1 MSEPAPNLIS
11 LDEAAYAGNDFAL
24 MCGAAD
30 MPTPDEPADMPPPM
44 SGNGADTARPPVKL
58 EVISA
63 ASFAGQPIPRQRW
76 LVPDLIPAGNVTI
89 LSGDGATGKSLLGLQ
104 LAVAVATGGE
114 WIGTAPEPGKAL
126 FVSAEDEIEEI
137 HRRLARIEPDL
148 STLEDL
154 SIIPMAGKDA
164 VLAAP
169 EGRDGLLHAT
179 PIFTALRTL
188 VAAHR
193 PSLLVLD
200 TLADLFGGDEIKKVH
215 ARQFVGLLRGM
226 CLEFETTIV
235 LLAHPS
241 QQGMQSGEGTSG
253 NTAWNNS
260 VRSRLYL
267 ERRKTKDG
275 AEDDSDIRTLTTKK
289 ANRAAV
295 GSQIV
300 VRYCDGKFVREN
312 DAARVDEREREAER
326 VFIDLLRQFE
336 IEGRT
341 ASHHP
346 CPTYAPR
353 QFAKHP
359 SANKISTATF
369 ERAMSRLLERGK
381 IKIDAFGPPSKPR
394 SKIVLVRS

>member
-1 MSEPAPNLIS
+1 
-11 LDEAAYAGNDFAL
+11 
-24 MCGAAD
+24 MCGVAD
-30 MPTPDEPADMPPPM
+30 MPTPDEPADIRPPM

-58 EVISA
+58 DVISA

-104 LAVAVATGGE
+104 LAVATATAGE
-114 WIGTAPEPGKAL
+114 WIGAAPEPGKVL

-148 STLEDL
+148 SILGDL
-154 SIIPMAGKDA
+154 SIVPMAGMDA

-179 PIFTALRTL
+179 PIFIALRTH

-193 PSLLVLD
+193 PSLLILD

-215 ARQFVGLLRGM
+215 ARQFVGLLRG
-226 CLEFETTIV
+226 LAIDFEVTIL

-241 QQGMQSGEGTSG
+241 QSGMQSGEGTSG

-267 ERRKTKDG
+267 ERRKTERG
-275 AEDDSDIRTLTTKK
+275 VEEDADVRTLTTKK
-289 ANRAAV
+289 ANRAAI
-295 GSQIV
+295 GTQIV
-300 VRYCDGKFVREN
+300 VRWCDGKFVLEN
-312 DAARVDEREREAER
+312 EAARVDDRERDAER
-326 VFIDLLRQFE
+326 VFLDLLKQFE
-336 IEGRT
+336 IEGRNV
-341 ASHHP
+341 SHLT
-346 CPTYAPR
+346 CSTYAPK
-353 QFAKHP
+353 QFAEHP
-359 SANKISTATF
+359 SANKISKAVF
-369 ERAMSRLLERGK
+369 KKAMDRLFERGK
-381 IKIDAFGPPSKPR
+381 IKIVVEGAPSHLRKR
-394 SKIVLVRS
+394 IALVGG

>member
-1 MSEPAPNLIS
+1 MSKPTLSLIP
-11 LDEAAYAGNDFAL
+11 LDEASYAAEDFAL
-24 MCGAAD
+24 MCGVAD
-30 MPTPDEPADMPPPM
+30 MPTPDEPADMPPSM
-44 SGNGADTARPPVKL
+44 SANVADTARPPVKL

-104 LAVAVATGGE
+104 LAVATATAGE
-114 WIGTAPEPGKAL
+114 WIGAAPEPGKVL

-137 HRRLARIEPDL
+137 HRRLSKIEPDL
-148 STLEDL
+148 SRLGDL

-179 PIFTALRTL
+179 PIFTALHKL
-188 VAAHR
+188 IAAHR
-193 PSLLVLD
+193 PSLLILD

-215 ARQFVGLLRGM
+215 ARQFIALLRG
-226 CLEFETTIV
+226 LALDFEATIL

-241 QQGMQSGEGTSG
+241 QSGIQSGEGTSG

-289 ANRAAV
+289 ANRAAA

-300 VRYCDGKFVREN
+300 VRWCDGKFVREN

-326 VFIDLLRQFE
+326 VFIDLLKQIE

-341 ASHHP
+341 VSHRSGPGYAPKEFASHP
-346 CPTYAPR
+346 N
-353 QFAKHP
+353 
-359 SANKISTATF
+359 ANRIGKASF
-369 ERAMSRLLERGK
+369 EKAMSQLLARGK
-381 IKIDAFGPPSKPR
+381 IKIEESGPPSKR
-394 SKIVLVRS
+394 RARIALVGG

>member
-1 MSEPAPNLIS
+1 
-11 LDEAAYAGNDFAL
+11 
-24 MCGAAD
+24 
-30 MPTPDEPADMPPPM
+30 MPPPM

-169 EGRDGLLHAT
+169 EGRDGSCTQRRYPPPCAHLSRRTGHPCLFQTRSPTCSAAT
-179 PIFTALRTL
+179 KSKRFMLANSSGSCAECASNSKP
-188 VAAHR
+188 
-193 PSLLVLD
+193 PSFCSRIPRNR
-200 TLADLFGGDEIKKVH
+200 ACSR
-215 ARQFVGLLRGM
+215 ARAFRQH
-226 CLEFETTIV
+226 C
-235 LLAHPS
+235 
-241 QQGMQSGEGTSG
+241 QD
-253 NTAWNNS
+253 NS

-289 ANRAAV
+289 ANRVAV

-394 SKIVLVRS
+394 SKIVLVRSRHDNRHPRPLRPPRLL